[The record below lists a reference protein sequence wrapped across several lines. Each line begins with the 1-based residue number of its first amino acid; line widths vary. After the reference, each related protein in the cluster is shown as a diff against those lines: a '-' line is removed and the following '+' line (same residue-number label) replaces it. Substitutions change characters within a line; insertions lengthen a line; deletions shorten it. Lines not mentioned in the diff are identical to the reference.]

1 MKYQPFAYF
10 AQNTSSQIDVFMLA
24 EVFFTKN
31 YSVRAGFAKLAYLAA
46 QICIAEFSVVMQIMS
61 KLSYVYIV
69 VHDGLQ
75 PCSRMALTTSST
87 VRPSAISN

>member
-46 QICIAEFSVVMQIMS
+46 QICIAEFSVCDAD
-61 KLSYVYIV
+61 YVKVIIRI
-69 VHDGLQ
+69 H
-75 PCSRMALTTSST
+75 SRS
-87 VRPSAISN
+87 